1 MISKQLHECF
11 SIYRNITTT
20 LIRISKEKYYKSF
33 FKENKKDSKK
43 LWEDIQSITNV
54 KNGKFPNNVRLDID
68 NETTIDDLT
77 ITNQLN
83 NFFMPITK
91 NLVTKLPKT
100 LKSFESYLKNA
111 NENSISHNEERCRR
125 FSRHT

>member
-33 FKENKKDSKK
+33 FKENKKNSKK

-77 ITNQLN
+77 IKNQLN
-83 NFFMPITK
+83 KFFMPITK
-91 NLVTKLPKT
+91 NLVTKLPKK
-100 LKSFESYLKNA
+100 LKSFKSYLKNA
-111 NENSISHNEERCRR
+111 NENCISHNEERCRR
-125 FSRHT
+125 FSRYT